1 MKQEELL
8 SIAKNASKNAFVPI
22 SGYQVGAALLAKS
35 GTVYIGV
42 NVEDEAIPAM
52 SVCAERN
59 AIQNA
64 ISHGDTE
71 FLAIAVV
78 GKMKG
83 KQDFDATLTPCG
95 MCRQYLVD
103 MCKNIDIIC
112 YIDGVERIVK
122 PSDLLAYTYDY
133 NDKKEN

>member
-1 MKQEELL
+1 MNQSELL
-8 SIAKNASKNAFVPI
+8 NIAKNASKNAFVPI
-22 SGYQVGAALLAKS
+22 SNYQVGAALLAKS

-42 NVEDEAIPAM
+42 NVEDKAIPAM

-78 GKMKG
+78 GKMKD
-83 KQDFDATLTPCG
+83 KDEFDATLTPCG
-95 MCRQYLVD
+95 MCRQYMID
-103 MCKNIDIIC
+103 MCKDIDIIC
-112 YIDGVERIVK
+112 YIDGTEKIVK
-122 PSDLLAYTYDY
+122 PKDLLAFTYDY
-133 NDKKEN
+133 DDKK